1 MATMGPNR
9 LWEEGEK
16 KEWVYRAPAPSG
28 SKDGEGRG
36 PGLVLPKERPYWRGA
51 GRLGLPARPV
61 TGSTVA
67 PAVSVKRRPC
77 LEEFQCLRCTLS
89 APHTHSVEHLA
100 RSPEELA
107 GDPNKSL
114 KLLGKRKE
122 NPETPAGINRD
133 RRGQRPAEPSLAGQV
148 PA

>member
-1 MATMGPNR
+1 MATMGPNC

-67 PAVSVKRRPC
+67 PAVSVKRKPC
-77 LEEFQCLRCTLS
+77 LEEFQSCNVPYQHRT
-89 APHTHSVEHLA
+89 HTVQSILQ
-100 RSPEELA
+100 
-107 GDPNKSL
+107 DPQKSWL
-114 KLLGKRKE
+114 
-122 NPETPAGINRD
+122 ET
-133 RRGQRPAEPSLAGQV
+133 QTKV
-148 PA
+148 